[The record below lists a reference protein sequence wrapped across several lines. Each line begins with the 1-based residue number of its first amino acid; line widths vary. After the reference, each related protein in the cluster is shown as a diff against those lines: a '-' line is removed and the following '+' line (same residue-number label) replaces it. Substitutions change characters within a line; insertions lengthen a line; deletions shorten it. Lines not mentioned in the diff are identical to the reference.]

1 MADFFLGIDAGGTAV
16 KVAVISATG
25 RECGVAGTTLR
36 AAHPA
41 PGFSERDPEAMWQ
54 ALCENTRRAM
64 AMAGIAAA
72 DIAAIGVTGYG
83 NGLYLVDAQGRP
95 TTPGILAPD
104 IRAADIVAAWQRDG
118 REAAQL
124 KRTWQRSWA
133 GKPAPLLAWFQ
144 RHRPQVLAASSHL
157 LMCKDYL
164 RYRLTGHLAAE
175 VSDLSTSGQIP
186 GDRRCI
192 DPALFDLLGLG
203 DCQRLIPPVIESLT
217 IAGGLTPAAA
227 EAMGLR
233 PGIPVSAGCC
243 DNLAIMYGS
252 GVADSAGIVV
262 ISGTWGLHQSFLD
275 RPVTDG
281 SLVIVAHGALPGEY
295 LAIEGSPTSAGTLEW
310 FFDAFMRGL
319 PGMKADDNS
328 AATDL
333 YEACNQAVAA
343 TGADDPPVY
352 FLPYLNGAIDD
363 AAARGSF
370 IGFSAW
376 HRFGHA
382 IRAIYEGVAFEHRRH
397 LDRLLLARSRPA
409 MARFAGGAARS
420 VIWSEIFASTLGLP
434 LEKPRASELG
444 ALGAAILASVASGHH
459 RDLASASAAMTGISQ
474 TVLPQPALRRQLDR
488 RYDVYRDLSAALAPH
503 WSAVTRAEMG
513 ETGGPTET
521 MSRVKIAGWLDE
533 MSGAGQV

>member
-16 KVAVISATG
+16 KVAVISARG
-25 RECGVAGTTLR
+25 RECGVAGTTFR
-36 AAHPA
+36 ASHPA

-54 ALCENTRRAM
+54 ALCDNTRRAM
-64 AMAGIAAA
+64 SMAGIAAT

-83 NGLYLVDAQGRP
+83 NGLYLIDEQGRP

-104 IRAADIVAAWQRDG
+104 IRAADIVTAWQRDG

-124 KRTWQRSWA
+124 SRTWQHSWA

-144 RHRPQVLAASSHL
+144 QHRPEVLKASSHL

-164 RYRLTGHLAAE
+164 RYRLTGRLAAE

-186 GDRRCI
+186 GDRRSI
-192 DPALFDLLGLG
+192 DPALFDLLSLG
-203 DCQRLIPPVIESLT
+203 DCQRLMPPVIESLA
-217 IAGGLTPAAA
+217 IAGGLTTVAA

-233 PGIPVSAGCC
+233 PGIPVSAGSC

-252 GVADSAGIVV
+252 GVTDSTGIVV
-262 ISGTWGLHQSFLD
+262 ISGTWGLHQSFLEK
-275 RPVTDG
+275 PVTDG

-310 FFDAFMRGL
+310 FVDAFMRGQ
-319 PGMKADDNS
+319 PGIQAGID
-328 AATDL
+328 AGGDL
-333 YEACNQAVAA
+333 YEACNQAVMETIA
-343 TGADDPPVY
+343 GDPPVY

-382 IRAIYEGVAFEHRRH
+382 VRAIYEGVAFEHRRH
-397 LDRLLLARSRPA
+397 LERLLAARAGFTTSRPA
-409 MARFAGGAARS
+409 TARFAGGAARS
-420 VIWSEIFASTLGLP
+420 GIWSEIFAATLDLP

-459 RDLASASAAMTGISQ
+459 RDLAGASAAMTGITQ
-474 TVLPQPALRRQLDR
+474 TVLPQPALRHQLER
-488 RYDVYRDLSAALAPH
+488 RYDVYCDLASALAPH
-503 WSAVTRAEMG
+503 WGAVTREGAD
-513 ETGGPTET
+513 ETDGLALRTD
-521 MSRVKIAGWLDE
+521 RVKIAG
-533 MSGAGQV
+533 